1 MSPWR
6 SVRAQF
12 GAVFLGFL
20 LLVASSATATFLTVR
35 AQADDARVINL
46 AGRQR
51 MLTQK
56 VTWLALVE
64 PDNPDL
70 AASIRLFEETLHAL
84 RDGGTTLDATGQ
96 PVTLPPAPDA
106 ALRSQLD
113 DVAQDWA
120 TFRSH
125 LQPVDAEALQAQS
138 PHILAHFDSL
148 VNEYEARAEAKVN
161 RMQLIQ
167 LIFVVAALGLLAWGY
182 FVTQRRLIGPLAALG
197 TAARRIAGGNL
208 ADPVPPLAE
217 DELGELGQAFDRMR
231 IEIAAARD
239 QLETRVTQR
248 TRELA
253 AAFEFSQEIV
263 AQTELEHLLCS
274 VVDRARALAQAQ
286 AAMLHLLDESE
297 VALVFVASSEDEAAV
312 ALRQPVECDLARQAV
327 EAGQVLVT
335 QSTCAACRF
344 PLAHSPGLC
353 AIVPLRA
360 GETTLGALCVV
371 RGGNNPFDP
380 DATRALT
387 LLANSAAIAIANAR
401 LVEVGRRRAEEA
413 AALAERE
420 RLRAELHD
428 DLAQTLGFLNLE
440 TDRVREALAAGRGG
454 EARRELERIK
464 AAIHTAYEQVRAAL
478 TGLGEPTLAAGD
490 LPQKLSACLD
500 EFRRASGISAE
511 LVGTDPADLML
522 SPAAQRQVVH
532 MVREALTNV
541 RRHAQAERVWVRVEQ
556 AHGEASFTVEDDG
569 CGFAP
574 SDVVSDHHLGLTIM
588 RLRAERSGGRM
599 TVDSAPGGGTRVIIR
614 FPLNAAQ
621 IGSTRDGEET
631 LP

>member
-1 MSPWR
+1 VSPWR

-12 GAVFLGFL
+12 VAVFLGFL
-20 LLVASSATATFLTVR
+20 LLVASSATATILTVR

-51 MLTQK
+51 TLTQK
-56 VTWLALVE
+56 ITWLALVE

-84 RDGGTTLDATGQ
+84 RDGGTVLDAAGQ
-96 PVTLPPAPDA
+96 PVTIPPAPDA

-113 DVAQDWA
+113 VVAQDWA

-125 LQPVDAEALQAQS
+125 LQPVDAQALQAQS
-138 PHILAHFDSL
+138 PHILAHFDG
-148 VNEYEARAEAKVN
+148 VVDQFEERAEAKVA
-161 RMQLIQ
+161 RLQLIQ
-167 LIFVVAALGLLAWGY
+167 LIFIVVALGLLVWGY
-182 FVTQRRLIGPLAALG
+182 FVTQRRLVEPLAALG

-208 ADPVPPLAE
+208 ADPVPPPAE
-217 DELGELGQAFDRMR
+217 DELGELGRAFDTMR
-231 IEIAAARD
+231 VEVAAARD

-263 AQTELEHLLCS
+263 AQSELEHLLCS
-274 VVDRARALAQAQ
+274 VADRARALAQAQ
-286 AAMLHLLDESE
+286 AATLHLLDEDE
-297 VALVFVASSEDEAAV
+297 EALVFVASSEEGAAV
-312 ALRQPVECDLARQAV
+312 AMDQPAECDLACQAV
-327 EAGQVLVT
+327 ETGRVLVT
-335 QSTCAACRF
+335 QPACAACRF
-344 PLAHSPGLC
+344 VLAHPPGLC

-360 GETTLGALCVV
+360 GETTSGALCVV
-371 RGGNNPFDP
+371 RGENNPFDP
-380 DATRALT
+380 DTTRALT
-387 LLANSAAIAIANAR
+387 LLANSAATAIANAR
-401 LVEVGRRRAEEA
+401 LVEAGRRRAEEA

-440 TDRVREALAAGRGG
+440 TDRVREAMAAGREN
-454 EARRELERIK
+454 EAEREMGRIK

-478 TGLGEPTLAAGD
+478 TGLGEPAPAAGD
-490 LPQKLSACLD
+490 LSQKLSACLD

-511 LVGTDPADLML
+511 LVGADPAGLML
-522 SPAAQRQVVH
+522 SAAAQRQVVR

-541 RRHAQAERVWVRVEQ
+541 RRHAQAERVWVRVEP
-556 AHGEASFTVEDDG
+556 GDREVSFTVEDDG
-569 CGFAP
+569 GGFDP
-574 SDVVSDHHLGLTIM
+574 SDVRGEHHLGLAIM
-588 RLRAERSGGRM
+588 RIRAERSGGQV
-599 TVDSAPGGGTRVIIR
+599 TVDSALGAGTRVIIR
-614 FPLNAAQ
+614 FPLNTAP
-621 IGSTRDGEET
+621 IERT

>member
-1 MSPWR
+1 VSPWR

-12 GAVFLGFL
+12 IAVFLGFL

-56 VTWLALVE
+56 ITWLALVE

-84 RDGGTTLDATGQ
+84 RDGGTVLDAAGQ
-96 PVTLPPAPDA
+96 PVTIPPAPDA

-120 TFRSH
+120 AFRSH
-125 LQPVDAEALQAQS
+125 LQPVDAQALQAQS
-138 PHILAHFDSL
+138 PHILAHFDG
-148 VNEYEARAEAKVN
+148 VVDEYEARAEAKVA
-161 RMQLIQ
+161 RLQLIQ
-167 LIFVVAALGLLAWGY
+167 IIFVVAALGLLAWGY
-182 FVTQRRLIGPLAALG
+182 FVTQRRLVGPLAALG

-231 IEIAAARD
+231 GEVATARD

-253 AAFEFSQEIV
+253 EAFEFSQEIV
-263 AQTELEHLLCS
+263 AQSELERLLCS

-286 AAMLHLLDESE
+286 AAALHLFDEGE
-297 VALVFVASSEDEAAV
+297 KALSFVASSDDGAAV
-312 ALRQPVECDLARQAV
+312 VPDHRVECDLACRAV
-327 EAGQVLVT
+327 EAGRVLAT
-335 QSTCAACRF
+335 QPACAACRF
-344 PLAHSPGLC
+344 LLAHPPGLC
-353 AIVPLRA
+353 AIVPLRT

-371 RGGNNPFDP
+371 RDGNNPFDP
-380 DATRALT
+380 DTARALT
-387 LLANSAAIAIANAR
+387 LLANSAATAIANAR
-401 LVEVGRRRAEEA
+401 LVEAGRQRAEEA

-428 DLAQTLGFLNLE
+428 NLAQTLGFLNLE
-440 TDRVREALAAGRGG
+440 TDRVREAAAAGRGN
-454 EARRELERIK
+454 EADREMGRIK

-478 TGLGEPTLAAGD
+478 TGLGDPTPAAGD
-490 LPQKLSACLD
+490 LSQKLSACLD
-500 EFRRASGISAE
+500 EFRQASGISVE
-511 LVGTDPADLML
+511 LVGTDPAGLVL
-522 SPAAQRQVVH
+522 SAAVQRQVVY
-532 MVREALTNV
+532 MVREALANV
-541 RRHAQAERVWVRVEQ
+541 RRHAHAERAWVRVEQ
-556 AHGEASFTVEDDG
+556 DHREASFTVEDDG
-569 CGFAP
+569 CGFNP
-574 SDVVSDHHLGLTIM
+574 SDVRGEHHLGLTIM
-588 RLRAERSGGRM
+588 RIRAERSGGQV
-599 TVDSAPGGGTRVIIR
+599 TIDSAPGAGTRVIIR
-614 FPLNAAQ
+614 FPLNTTPVERTQ
-621 IGSTRDGEET
+621 
-631 LP
+631 P

>member
-1 MSPWR
+1 MPPWR

-12 GAVFLGFL
+12 GAVFFGFL

-46 AGRQR
+46 VGRQR

-84 RDGGTTLDATGQ
+84 RDGGTTLDAAGQ

-120 TFRSH
+120 TFRTH
-125 LQPVDAEALQAQS
+125 LQPVDAAALQAQS
-138 PHILAHFDSL
+138 PHILAHFDG
-148 VNEYEARAEAKVN
+148 VVDEFETRAEAKVA
-161 RMQLIQ
+161 RLQLIQ
-167 LIFVVAALGLLAWGY
+167 LVFVVAALGLLAWGY
-182 FVTQRRLIGPLAALG
+182 LVTQRRLIGPLAALG
-197 TAARRIAGGNL
+197 AAARRIAGGNL
-208 ADPVPPLAE
+208 ADPVPSLAE
-217 DELGELGQAFDRMR
+217 DELGELGRAFDRMR
-231 IEIAAARD
+231 IEVAAARD

-274 VVDRARALAQAQ
+274 VADRARALAQAQ
-286 AAMLHLLDESE
+286 AAMLHLLDEGE
-297 VALVFVASSEDEAAV
+297 TTLVFAASSEDAAAV
-312 ALRQPVECDLARQAV
+312 VLPQPVECDLACQAV
-327 EAGQVLVT
+327 EAGHMLVT
-335 QSTCAACRF
+335 QSACVACRF
-344 PLAHSPGLC
+344 ALAHSPGLR

-380 DATRALT
+380 DATRALA
-387 LLANSAAIAIANAR
+387 LLANSAATAIANAR
-401 LVEVGRRRAEEA
+401 LAEAGRRRAEEA
-413 AALAERE
+413 ATLAERE

-440 TDRVREALAAGRGG
+440 TDRVREALAAGREG
-454 EARRELERIK
+454 EAGRELGRIK

-478 TGLGEPTLAAGD
+478 TGLGEPTPVAGD
-490 LPQKLSACLD
+490 LSQKLSACLD

-511 LVGTDPADLML
+511 LVGADPTGLML
-522 SPAAQRQVVH
+522 SAAAQRQVAH

-541 RRHAQAERVWVRVEQ
+541 RRHAQAERVWVRVDQ
-556 AHGEASFTVEDDG
+556 SPGEACFTIEDDG
-569 CGFAP
+569 CGFNP
-574 SDVVSDHHLGLTIM
+574 SDVAGDHHLGLTIM
-588 RLRAERSGGRM
+588 RIRAERSGGQV
-599 TVDSAPGGGTRVIIR
+599 TVDTAPGAGTRVIIC
-614 FPLNAAQ
+614 FPLNTAQ
-621 IGSTRDGEET
+621 VGPAGEGEGT

>member
-1 MSPWR
+1 VSPWR

-12 GAVFLGFL
+12 VAVFLGFL
-20 LLVASSATATFLTVR
+20 LLVASSATATILTVR

-56 VTWLALVE
+56 ITWLALVE

-84 RDGGTTLDATGQ
+84 RDGGTVLDAAGQ
-96 PVTLPPAPDA
+96 PVTIPPAPDA

-113 DVAQDWA
+113 DVARDWA

-125 LQPVDAEALQAQS
+125 LQPVDAQALQAQS
-138 PHILAHFDSL
+138 PRILAHFDG
-148 VNEYEARAEAKVN
+148 VVDQFEERAEAKVA
-161 RMQLIQ
+161 RLQLIQ
-167 LIFVVAALGLLAWGY
+167 LIFVVAALGLLVWGY
-182 FVTQRRLIGPLAALG
+182 FVTQRRLVEPLAALG
-197 TAARRIAGGNL
+197 TAARRMAAGNL
-208 ADPVPPLAE
+208 ADPVPPPAE

-231 IEIAAARD
+231 IEVAAARD

-263 AQTELEHLLCS
+263 VQSEVEHLLCS

-286 AAMLHLLDESE
+286 AATLHLLDEDE
-297 VALVFVASSEDEAAV
+297 KALVFVASSEEGAAV
-312 ALRQPVECDLARQAV
+312 ALDQPAECDLACRAV
-327 EAGQVLVT
+327 EAGRVLVT
-335 QSTCAACRF
+335 QPACAACRF
-344 PLAHSPGLC
+344 VLAHPPGIC
-353 AIVPLRA
+353 AIVPLRV

-371 RGGNNPFDP
+371 RGENNPFEP
-380 DATRALT
+380 DTTRALT
-387 LLANSAAIAIANAR
+387 LLANSAATAIANAR
-401 LVEVGRRRAEEA
+401 LVEAGRQRAEEA
-413 AALAERE
+413 ATLAERE

-440 TDRVREALAAGRGG
+440 TDRVREAVAAGRGN
-454 EARRELERIK
+454 EAGREMERIK

-478 TGLGEPTLAAGD
+478 TGLGEPAPAAGD
-490 LPQKLSACLD
+490 LSQKLSACLD

-511 LVGTDPADLML
+511 LVGADPAGLML
-522 SPAAQRQVVH
+522 SAAAQRQVVR

-556 AHGEASFTVEDDG
+556 GHGEVSFTVEDDG
-569 CGFAP
+569 GGFDP
-574 SDVVSDHHLGLTIM
+574 SDVRGEHHLGLTIM
-588 RLRAERSGGRM
+588 RIRAERSGGQV
-599 TVDSAPGGGTRVIIR
+599 TVDSAPGAGTRVIIR
-614 FPLNAAQ
+614 FPLNTAP
-621 IGSTRDGEET
+621 IERT

>member
-1 MSPWR
+1 VSPWR

-12 GAVFLGFL
+12 VAVFLGFL
-20 LLVASSATATFLTVR
+20 LLVASSATATILTVR

-56 VTWLALVE
+56 ITWLALVE

-84 RDGGTTLDATGQ
+84 RDGGTVLDAAGQ
-96 PVTLPPAPDA
+96 PVTIPPAPDA

-113 DVAQDWA
+113 DVARDWA

-125 LQPVDAEALQAQS
+125 LQPVDAQALQAQS
-138 PHILAHFDSL
+138 PRILAHFDG
-148 VNEYEARAEAKVN
+148 VVDQFEERAEAKVA
-161 RMQLIQ
+161 RLQLIQ
-167 LIFVVAALGLLAWGY
+167 LIFVVAALGLLVWGY
-182 FVTQRRLIGPLAALG
+182 FVTQRRLVEPLAALG
-197 TAARRIAGGNL
+197 TAARRMAAGNL
-208 ADPVPPLAE
+208 ADPVPPPAE

-231 IEIAAARD
+231 IEVAAARD

-263 AQTELEHLLCS
+263 VQSEVEHLLCS

-286 AAMLHLLDESE
+286 AATLHLLDEDE
-297 VALVFVASSEDEAAV
+297 KALVFVASSEEGAAV
-312 ALRQPVECDLARQAV
+312 ALDQPAECDLACRAV
-327 EAGQVLVT
+327 EAGRVLVT
-335 QSTCAACRF
+335 QPACAACRF
-344 PLAHSPGLC
+344 VLAHPPGIC
-353 AIVPLRA
+353 AIVPLRV

-371 RGGNNPFDP
+371 RGENNPFEP
-380 DATRALT
+380 DTTRALT
-387 LLANSAAIAIANAR
+387 LLANSAATAIANAR
-401 LVEVGRRRAEEA
+401 LVEAGRRRAEEA

-440 TDRVREALAAGRGG
+440 TDRVREAVAAGRGN
-454 EARRELERIK
+454 EAGREMERIK

-478 TGLGEPTLAAGD
+478 TGLGEPAPAAGD
-490 LPQKLSACLD
+490 LSQKLSACLD
-500 EFRRASGISAE
+500 EFRRASGMSAE
-511 LVGTDPADLML
+511 LVGADPAGLML
-522 SPAAQRQVVH
+522 SAAAQRQVVR

-556 AHGEASFTVEDDG
+556 GHSEVCFTVEDDG
-569 CGFAP
+569 GGFNP
-574 SDVVSDHHLGLTIM
+574 SDVRGEHHLGLTIM
-588 RLRAERSGGRM
+588 RIRAERSGGQV
-599 TVDSAPGGGTRVIIR
+599 TVDSAPGAGTRVIIR
-614 FPLNAAQ
+614 FPLNTAP
-621 IGSTRDGEET
+621 IERT